1 MTLKNGKVKHKKSKR
16 TFEASIKAL
25 CRKREGE
32 TLLKWFFIF
41 KQIEKYQNQYYPY
54 NLNLTRFCRRTS
66 LHVLMFHHFSTKKV
80 CEHIENDNLWRKDL
94 AVSHDVKRNR
104 DLFSL

>member
-25 CRKREGE
+25 CRKRKGE

-41 KQIEKYQNQYYPY
+41 KQIEKCQNQYYSDD
-54 NLNLTRFCRRTS
+54 LNLISLCRRTS

-80 CEHIENDNLWRKDL
+80 CEHIENDNFMKERFSRVSWRQK
-94 AVSHDVKRNR
+94 K
-104 DLFSL
+104 